1 MSFNLQLNHKDFV
14 TLRKSVK
21 YTINLLEQ
29 IQENARGPLMKS
41 FQKVEE
47 IIQNTERYCCQN
59 VFGHFTRKR
68 LGFIFLNVL
77 VNLVKKISPVWYEN
91 IMRTIVIVMT
101 LFPQSLSDG
110 NSICTTF
117 PVTGTWELKQQI
129 FQKHNLQSL
138 VVYLSSIFVCSLLLL
153 LLAANC
159 PIPHAHTSHLATLF
173 SLSCHLL
180 LDILI

>member
-29 IQENARGPLMKS
+29 IQENVRGPLMKS

-59 VFGHFTRKR
+59 VFRHFTRKR

-91 IMRTIVIVMT
+91 IMRTIVIVMS

-117 PVTGTWELKQQI
+117 PVTG
-129 FQKHNLQSL
+129 F
-138 VVYLSSIFVCSLLLL
+138 
-153 LLAANC
+153 
-159 PIPHAHTSHLATLF
+159 
-173 SLSCHLL
+173 
-180 LDILI
+180 